1 MAGVDQAQIDKI
13 LAGASTEDPEARL
26 DALEKE
32 LDFVKTS
39 IKRLLIDLRERLNE
53 LDNPFT
59 SAASLRK
66 EGHWET
72 PADDTLA
79 GKGKEEVPAQ
89 EPLAEVSPPPQ
100 NPGEKPSTLRAP
112 SLSLSPLP
120 DAGMVSPPGFNPF
133 TPAEDSRPRSPSK
146 LKLQKVHRLFEW
158 VNRGCSRYGRERMGI
173 MIDAYQSMGYIS
185 EDVAGQIREI
195 MRMVADASKAVEE
208 IGPNE
213 FVSELYVLNR
223 ILDPEDST
231 LDRDMIEVLMHSRRG
246 TKEHKGEPRLEGDT
260 GDAWAELLD
269 RI

>member
-13 LAGASTEDPEARL
+13 LAGVSSDDPEARL

-59 SAASLRK
+59 SSASVRAK
-66 EGHWET
+66 ARSET
-72 PADDTLA
+72 PADTPAKMDDEKVPDTDA
-79 GKGKEEVPAQ
+79 AV
-89 EPLAEVSPPPQ
+89 EVSPPAP
-100 NPGEKPSTLRAP
+100 NPAESPPMARAAA
-112 SLSLSPLP
+112 PLP
-120 DAGMVSPPGFNPF
+120 GLPAAGAGTVYTPP
-133 TPAEDSRPRSPSK
+133 PAEDSRPKPPSK

-158 VNRGCSRYGRERMGI
+158 VNQGCSRYGRERMSI

-195 MRMVADASKAVEE
+195 MRMVADTSKVTEE

-231 LDRDMIEVLMHSRRG
+231 LDREMIEVLMHSRRG
-246 TKEHKGEPRLEGDT
+246 AKEQKGEPQAERDAGDT
-260 GDAWAELLD
+260 WAELLD